1 MQQIRPRLHP
11 HSRTRE
17 SARSA
22 SAPLSAPHGKSP
34 GFCRERAFSSPSR
47 SPPTMNSSACP
58 YRRSKAHKEQLFAAV
73 DHRDLHIILLLDV
86 INKIADGPRLLLRD
100 HHRVPLRPFLPER
113 AVLRARPRLREANE
127 RNRQI
132 REAVSE
138 PLDRIKTR
146 SHLQQ
151 LHRDRAGHKTRR
163 RRDRRNDLPRDFL
176 HRIPVHRRDPVATI
190 DSRGDAY
197 FRARRLAQ
205 AAMKSMC
212 RFPSSSFSNS
222 NGTDRIPAILD
233 ALGSSLSSRAISRGD
248 DEAEDVSGPA
258 GPSGPAGNV
267 RDVAMS
273 TIFPRDSFAGIWRVW
288 ARRRA
293 AVSTKATAV
302 SSAGS
307 KVKERGKSLLP
318 LQNLWPFASTASA

>member
-22 SAPLSAPHGKSP
+22 SAPLSAPHDKSP
-34 GFCRERAFSSPSR
+34 GFCREQAFSSPSR
-47 SPPTMNSSACP
+47 SPPTMNPSARP
-58 YRRSKAHKEQLFAAV
+58 YRRSKPHKEQLFPAV

-86 INKIADGPRLLLRD
+86 INKIAEGLRLLLCY
-100 HHRVPLRPFLPER
+100 HHRVPFRPLLPER

-132 REAVSE
+132 SEAVSE
-138 PLDRIKTR
+138 SLDRIKTR

-151 LHRDRAGHKTRR
+151 FHRDRPGHEARR

-222 NGTDRIPAILD
+222 NGTDRIPAIVD
-233 ALGSSLSSRAISRGD
+233 GLGSSLSSRAISRGD
-248 DEAEDVSGPA
+248 DVSEGPV
-258 GPSGPAGNV
+258 GPSVPAGNSTEA
-267 RDVAMS
+267 AMS
-273 TIFPRDSFAGIWRVW
+273 TIFPRDSCAGIWRVW

-307 KVKERGKSLLP
+307 KVNERGKSLLP
-318 LQNLWPFASTASA
+318 LQNLWPFASTASAYA